1 VGSVKVAGPVGT
13 SINLPVV
20 DGGTL
25 VRSASPQ
32 SGPVGVHNYQQ
43 EFEAAFSLLKA
54 EISNSAFI
62 ATVDG
67 ATRARYDQLAREF
80 RDDVY
85 TRVRTGK
92 LTWQEAAEQAHGIRD
107 EVMQLLRR
115 RSTPVGRSIAEWL
128 KPESPTLNRLIADK
142 TIQLFGKDA
151 NFFRLTAEQQNRI
164 YASIVESAG
173 KSNPRIT
180 ARMRTV
186 SRAGRGLIVL
196 SLGISVYI
204 VATAD
209 DKATAALHEG
219 AVTGA
224 SIAGGIAGGALAGLA
239 CGPGAPVCV
248 TIGAF
253 VGGAAAAMGVDFFW
267 KN

>member
-1 VGSVKVAGPVGT
+1 MGSVKVAGPVGT

-20 DGGTL
+20 DDGTL
-25 VRSASPQ
+25 VRSASPL

-43 EFEAAFSLLKA
+43 EFEAEFNLLKA
-54 EISNSAFI
+54 ELSNSAFI
-62 ATVDG
+62 ATLDG
-67 ATRARYDQLAREF
+67 ALRARYDQLAREF
-80 RDDVY
+80 RDEIKAL
-85 TRVRTGK
+85 VRAGK
-92 LTWQEAAEQAHGIRD
+92 LTWQEAAEQAHGVRD

-115 RSTPVGRSIAEWL
+115 RSTPVGRSVAEWL

-142 TIQLFGKDA
+142 TINLFGKDA
-151 NFFRLTAEQQNRI
+151 NFLRLTTEQQNRV
-164 YASIVESAG
+164 YAAIVESSG
-173 KSNPRIT
+173 KSNEILTRT
-180 ARMRTV
+180 MRRV

-209 DKATAALHEG
+209 DKVTAALHEG

-224 SIAGGIAGGALAGLA
+224 GIAGGIAGGALAGLA